1 MNIKDRM
8 IMDEYAASKN
18 SFIKLGDAVHSKL
31 SSLVEDC
38 GIVIM
43 GIEHQIKDEKS
54 VESLLY
60 KNTDS
65 YQTLADITDIL
76 SAKVICYFK
85 DEVAKIGELISANFN
100 VNTDNSSDK
109 TYVCSLSEDSGYEA
123 EICNKNF
130 EIQVKTVLEHT
141 WSTINNDLGYSE
153 FGIPS
158 AVTKEFTRLAGLL
171 EIADDEFVRVR
182 DDMKLHTEIARD
194 KIANDDANDVVIDT
208 ISLNEYMSHNKK
220 MRLFL
225 EDLAAIEGS
234 EISEV
239 NSESYINQLKWLR
252 INTIGDLQR
261 ALERHAGMAIEFAKR
276 VLKGSELDILSS
288 NVALRFLCRAA
299 LINGGYDEEQI
310 VEFIMLSVNKKD
322 RAEREAKRLFKMYA
336 NIREGR

>member
-8 IMDEYAASKN
+8 IMDEYADSKN
-18 SFIKLGDAVHSKL
+18 SFAKLGDAVHSKL
-31 SSLVEDC
+31 SSLVEDS

-43 GIEHQIKDEKS
+43 GIEHQVKDEKS
-54 VESLLY
+54 VESMLY
-60 KNTDS
+60 KNADR
-65 YQTLADITDIL
+65 YQTLADITDVL

-85 DEVAKIGELISANFN
+85 DEVEKIGELISENFSIN
-100 VNTDNSSDK
+100 VENSSKK

-123 EICNKNF
+123 EICNMNF

-158 AVTKEFTRLAGLL
+158 AVTREFTRLAGLL

-182 DDMKLHTEIARD
+182 DDMKLHTEIARE
-194 KIANDDANDVVIDT
+194 KIINDDADDVVIDT
-208 ISLNEYMSHNKK
+208 ISLNEYMNHNKK

-261 ALERHAGMAIEFAKR
+261 ALDRHAGMALEFAQR

-299 LINGGYDEEQI
+299 LINDGYSEEQI
-310 VEFIMLSVNKKD
+310 VEFIMLSVNKKE

-336 NIREGR
+336 NIREGQ

>member
-8 IMDEYAASKN
+8 IMDEYADSKN
-18 SFIKLGDAVHSKL
+18 SFSKLGEVVQNKL

-43 GIEHQIKDEKS
+43 RIEYQVKDEKS
-54 VESLLY
+54 LESLLY

-65 YQTLADITDIL
+65 YQTLADITDVL
-76 SAKVICYFK
+76 SARVVCYFK
-85 DEVAKIGELISANFN
+85 DEVAKVGELISANFN
-100 VNTDNSSDK
+100 VDTDNSSEK
-109 TYVCSLSEDSGYEA
+109 TYVCSLPENSEYEA
-123 EICNKNF
+123 EICNLNF

-158 AVTKEFTRLAGLL
+158 AVTREFTRLAGLL

-182 DDMKLHTEIARD
+182 DDMKIHTEIARE
-194 KIANDDANDVVIDT
+194 KIINDEADDVVIDT
-208 ISLNEYMSHNKK
+208 VSLNEYMLHNKN

-234 EISEV
+234 EISEI
-239 NSESYINQLKWLR
+239 NSESYINQLRWLR

-261 ALERHAGMAIEFAKR
+261 ALERHSTMALEFANR

-310 VEFIMLSVNKKD
+310 VEFLMLSVNKKD